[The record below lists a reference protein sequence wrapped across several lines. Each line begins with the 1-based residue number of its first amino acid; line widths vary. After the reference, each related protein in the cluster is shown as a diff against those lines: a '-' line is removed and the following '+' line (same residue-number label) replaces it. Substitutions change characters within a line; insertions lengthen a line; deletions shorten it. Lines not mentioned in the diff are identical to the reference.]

1 LSWFRW
7 CFIVDIYRRLAVGI
21 SQHGNLEDKLK
32 TDQNKD
38 GRINRKDM
46 IKIIDAML
54 ILANQDDRLRDK
66 SSDKRADFVMQ
77 RLNKDRN
84 GKTSMK
90 TRKISYLEYQ

>member
-1 LSWFRW
+1 VKENASRVLF
-7 CFIVDIYRRLAVGI
+7 
-21 SQHGNLEDKLK
+21 